1 MMNNIKRYGNHIFI
15 GAMVLVPFLMDSRW
29 LAVGTTFLIFSVVAL
44 SEDITLGKGG
54 VYNLGQAMFF
64 GMGAYCT
71 AILNVQFH
79 IPILVTIPV
88 AIIIPVLFGVLLAGP
103 IVHLRGDYLLVGTL
117 GFNIVFIQMLQN
129 DLFGLTGGPNGLYG
143 IDYLRIFGL
152 ELSSQIAIY
161 TVALT
166 MLILTLWIIHN
177 LETSKAG
184 RALHYLREDYI
195 AAESIGINLK
205 AYKIFAFGLGAGLA
219 GMAGSVY
226 TLQYSAVSPES
237 FDYMQ
242 SVVFL
247 TIVIVGGSSIPGV
260 LLGTF
265 LMFVL
270 PEIFREFAVWRYFIF
285 GFAMIVTMLLRPE
298 GIWPAKF
305 GKLPK
310 YMLKGLG

>member
-1 MMNNIKRYGNHIFI
+1 MSKIKRHGNLIFI
-15 GAMVLVPFLMDSRW
+15 LLMILLPAILNSKW

-54 VYNLGQAMFF
+54 CYNMGQAIFF
-64 GMGAYCT
+64 GLGAYAT
-71 AILNVQFH
+71 AILNVHFH
-79 IPILVTIPV
+79 IPILLTIPV
-88 AIIIPVLFGVLLAGP
+88 AIIIPVFFGVLLAGP

-117 GFNIVFIQMLQN
+117 GFNIVFIQILQN
-129 DLFGLTGGPNGLYG
+129 DLYGLTGGPNGLYG
-143 IDYLRIFGL
+143 IDYLRVFGL
-152 ELSSQIAIY
+152 EMSSQLAIY
-161 TVALT
+161 GVALA
-166 MLILTLWIIHN
+166 MLVLTLWIIHN
-177 LETSKAG
+177 LETSKPG
-184 RALHYLREDYI
+184 RALHFLREDHI

-237 FDYMQ
+237 FDFMQ
-242 SVVFL
+242 SVLFL

-270 PEIFREFAVWRYFIF
+270 PEIFREFAVWRYFVF
-285 GFAMIVTMLLRPE
+285 GFAMIVTMILRPK
-298 GIWPAKF
+298 GLWPAKF
-305 GKLPK
+305 GRLPG
-310 YMLKGLG
+310 YLLKG